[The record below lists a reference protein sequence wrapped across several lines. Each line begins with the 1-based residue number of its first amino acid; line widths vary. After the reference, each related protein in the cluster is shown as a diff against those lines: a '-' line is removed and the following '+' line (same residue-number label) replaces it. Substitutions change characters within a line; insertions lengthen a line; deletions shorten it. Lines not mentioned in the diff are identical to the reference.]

1 MILIFSRSEPICVS
15 KEIILST
22 YVLNNL
28 ACWQDDECD
37 YKHLWKKPWMTAD
50 SLDYHFKMSAKHL
63 DWKEQLYQDGILGRR
78 IFLLLVHRGLE
89 NIIELTGLKKTLCIQ
104 LYETPNTLIK
114 DINIKSM
121 KLCEAT
127 SQFSWRK
134 DRSST
139 WAWVSLAVCWR
150 AEVYTKKIM
159 GYVLKWP

>member
-1 MILIFSRSEPICVS
+1 MVEDYRRFFFMILIFSRSEPICVS

-104 LYETPNTLIK
+104 LLWNSKY
-114 DINIKSM
+114 INKRY
-121 KLCEAT
+121 
-127 SQFSWRK
+127 Q
-134 DRSST
+134 
-139 WAWVSLAVCWR
+139 
-150 AEVYTKKIM
+150 YKKHEIM
-159 GYVLKWP
+159 WGYKPVFLKKRQK